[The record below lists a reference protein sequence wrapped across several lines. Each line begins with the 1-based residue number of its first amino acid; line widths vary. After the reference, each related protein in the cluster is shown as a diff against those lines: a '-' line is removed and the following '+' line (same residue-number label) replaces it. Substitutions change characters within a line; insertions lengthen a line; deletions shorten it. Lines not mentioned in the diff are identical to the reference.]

1 MGIIISDKYM
11 NQIDNLYRANSMS
24 ELTELSINLLKKY
37 KNRMIRF
44 MYKDIYLPIHC
55 YASKKQFYS
64 LFGQCACMTK
74 CKFIH
79 ESLQNQ
85 DYRGSVSEKDRQ

>member
-1 MGIIISDKYM
+1 
-11 NQIDNLYRANSMS
+11 MS
-24 ELTELSINLLKKY
+24 VY

-64 LFGQCACMTK
+64 LVGECACMTK
-74 CKFIH
+74 CKFMS
-79 ESLQNQ
+79 ESQ
-85 DYRGSVSEKDRQ
+85 SPKTEKKLKEYPAPLDNGR

>member
-1 MGIIISDKYM
+1 
-11 NQIDNLYRANSMS
+11 MS
-24 ELTELSINLLKKY
+24 VY

-64 LFGQCACMTK
+64 LVGECVCMTE
-74 CKFIH
+74 CKFR
-79 ESLQNQ
+79 SKSS
-85 DYRGSVSEKDRQ
+85 RGSKQTQDSQYFESGKELV

>member
-1 MGIIISDKYM
+1 
-11 NQIDNLYRANSMS
+11 MS
-24 ELTELSINLLKKY
+24 VY

-64 LFGQCACMTK
+64 LVGQCVCMTE
-74 CKFIH
+74 CKFTSKSSR
-79 ESLQNQ
+79 ESKQTQ
-85 DYRGSVSEKDRQ
+85 DYQRSESGKDCV

>member
-1 MGIIISDKYM
+1 
-11 NQIDNLYRANSMS
+11 MS
-24 ELTELSINLLKKY
+24 VY

-64 LFGQCACMTK
+64 LIGECVCMTE
-74 CKFIH
+74 CKFR
-79 ESLQNQ
+79 SKSSRGSKLTQ
-85 DYRGSVSEKDRQ
+85 DYQYFESGKELV

>member
-1 MGIIISDKYM
+1 
-11 NQIDNLYRANSMS
+11 MS
-24 ELTELSINLLKKY
+24 VY

-64 LFGQCACMTK
+64 LVGECVCMTK
-74 CKFIH
+74 CKFMS
-79 ESLQNQ
+79 ESQRNQ
-85 DYRGSVSEKDRQ
+85 DYRNSVSEKDWKSVKSLARLTYTAPLSMPL

>member
-1 MGIIISDKYM
+1 MTLHQSGLRRIYCYKYM
-11 NQIDNLYRANSMS
+11 SV
-24 ELTELSINLLKKY
+24 Y

-64 LFGQCACMTK
+64 LVGQCVCMTE
-74 CKFIH
+74 CKFR
-79 ESLQNQ
+79 SKSSRGSKQTQ
-85 DYRGSVSEKDRQ
+85 DYQYSESGKEPL

>member
-1 MGIIISDKYM
+1 MIVHQSGLRRICSYKYM
-11 NQIDNLYRANSMS
+11 SV
-24 ELTELSINLLKKY
+24 Y

-64 LFGQCACMTK
+64 LVGECACMTE
-74 CKFIH
+74 CKFR
-79 ESLQNQ
+79 SKSSRGSKQTQ
-85 DYRGSVSEKDRQ
+85 DYQNSEPEKDRV

>member
-1 MGIIISDKYM
+1 
-11 NQIDNLYRANSMS
+11 MS
-24 ELTELSINLLKKY
+24 VY

-64 LFGQCACMTK
+64 LVGECVCMTE
-74 CKFIH
+74 CKFRSKNFH
-79 ESLQNQ
+79 ESKQTQGYQN
-85 DYRGSVSEKDRQ
+85 SEPEKDHV

>member
-1 MGIIISDKYM
+1 
-11 NQIDNLYRANSMS
+11 
-24 ELTELSINLLKKY
+24 
-37 KNRMIRF
+37 

-64 LFGQCACMTK
+64 LFGQCVCMTK

-85 DYRGSVSEKDRQ
+85 DYRGSVSEKDPESRN

>member
-1 MGIIISDKYM
+1 
-11 NQIDNLYRANSMS
+11 
-24 ELTELSINLLKKY
+24 
-37 KNRMIRF
+37 

-64 LFGQCACMTK
+64 LVGECVCMTK
-74 CKFIH
+74 CKFMS

-85 DYRGSVSEKDRQ
+85 DYRNSVSEKDPESRN

>member
-1 MGIIISDKYM
+1 
-11 NQIDNLYRANSMS
+11 MS
-24 ELTELSINLLKKY
+24 VY

-64 LFGQCACMTK
+64 LVGQCVCMTD
-74 CKFIH
+74 CKFMG
-79 ESLQNQ
+79 ESKQTQ
-85 DYRGSVSEKDRQ
+85 DYQRSESGKDCV

>member
-1 MGIIISDKYM
+1 
-11 NQIDNLYRANSMS
+11 MS
-24 ELTELSINLLKKY
+24 VY

-64 LFGQCACMTK
+64 LVGECVCMTK
-74 CKFIH
+74 CKFM
-79 ESLQNQ
+79 S
-85 DYRGSVSEKDRQ
+85 SEFKKYKDFKLPLDNGR